1 MNMLNSVI
9 LEGDITKTGSV
20 IDVAGKQHQLEV
32 TIAVKRQYRNRAGFT
47 VEETSEFNV
56 IAYGNT
62 ADLLA
67 EKGVIGQGIRVVG
80 RLIQTK
86 WVADGREQSAVK
98 LIAEHIEYRPKK
110 SQKKEIESEVK
121 EAENEESVF

>member
-9 LEGDITKTGSV
+9 LEGDITK
-20 IDVAGKQHQLEV
+20 AGNIVQFADKQNQLEV

-56 IAYGNT
+56 IAYGPT
-62 ADLLA
+62 ADFLVK
-67 EKGVIGQGIRVVG
+67 KGTIGQGIRVVG
-80 RLIQTK
+80 RLTQVK
-86 WVADGREQSAVK
+86 YVVDGREQSVVK
-98 LIAEHIEYRPKK
+98 LIAEHIEYKPKK
-110 SQKKEIESEVK
+110 PQKK